1 VRAGQLFIIFG
12 DLAILLAAAWFASVA
27 LVIIFMAKNVKLKS
41 KVGMARGP
49 VFHQQKQSS
58 RVLRPN

>member
-1 VRAGQLFIIFG
+1 MTLAMLLWVINCRFII
-12 DLAILLAAAWFASVA
+12 ILIFFALGIVK
-27 LVIIFMAKNVKLKS
+27 IPKDKNIELIS

-49 VFHQQKQSS
+49 VLHRQKQRS